1 VRIRKRYNIHFT
13 SMAVANKRVSKIAM
27 SEQESILVVDAA
39 QALVY
44 VRDTVVGAV
53 STTLK
58 TDMPVFL
65 APLHDKLDNMS
76 VQLGSVSSQS
86 VAEKHDPAT
95 AESAAREVEVLRTE
109 MLWMQNLHLSLHA
122 KEKAHKELMEKKRVL
137 REKKL
142 QDLED
147 EEEEEKRQAAIA
159 QKIRAEKRKKLEEEE
174 DVEIDESSLI

>member
-1 VRIRKRYNIHFT
+1 
-13 SMAVANKRVSKIAM
+13 
-27 SEQESILVVDAA
+27 VDA
-39 QALVY
+39 
-44 VRDTVVGAV
+44 
-53 STTLK
+53 
-58 TDMPVFL
+58 
-65 APLHDKLDNMS
+65 
-76 VQLGSVSSQS
+76 
-86 VAEKHDPAT
+86 E
-95 AESAAREVEVLRTE
+95 
-109 MLWMQNLHLSLHA
+109 LHLSLHA